1 VSEAVWTYHFRRLNP
16 LEAASVPVDCVGSKS
31 HLLLES
37 RSPTSAEGRRCTVPP
52 HKQRQTAASDS
63 SGNPA
68 RRSSLQVN
76 CSSRGIRCDARMRR
90 RVLHAGLVRRPC
102 TSVVVHAGDCHLQ
115 MRSSLYTACRTLRPR
130 FRASQPARKKMR
142 FSPVA
147 VLKLS
152 AQFYYTAHVVDSFDE
167 RRRVLN
173 MNERTRPT
181 ARNVLVAVNLL
192 FKGK

>member
-1 VSEAVWTYHFRRLNP
+1 
-16 LEAASVPVDCVGSKS
+16 
-31 HLLLES
+31 
-37 RSPTSAEGRRCTVPP
+37 
-52 HKQRQTAASDS
+52 
-63 SGNPA
+63 
-68 RRSSLQVN
+68 
-76 CSSRGIRCDARMRR
+76 
-90 RVLHAGLVRRPC
+90 
-102 TSVVVHAGDCHLQ
+102 
-115 MRSSLYTACRTLRPR
+115 
-130 FRASQPARKKMR
+130 MR